1 MKKILFLL
9 STFLSLTFISCGEK
23 DESSSSS
30 NSSVTTTTTTDNTTT
45 LSAPSDLTATG
56 AASQV
61 TLDWTAVIGASSYT
75 VYWDNATGVSSSST
89 TITSIS
95 TDNYTH
101 SSLDNGTTYYYKVA
115 AVDSSGMTGSL
126 SSEVNATTALISTHN
141 DTNSHRVGEDCISCH
156 ASGETGKG
164 WFTASGTVFKSDKT
178 TAYPN
183 GTVKLYSS
191 ANQGGTLVKSIQ
203 VDGLG
208 NFYTT
213 ESISFSSGLYPAV
226 EYSGQTNTM
235 QSTTTSGRCYTCH
248 VSGGVAGNV
257 IYGP

>member
-1 MKKILFLL
+1 MPFNGGGGG
-9 STFLSLTFISCGEK
+9 SLPPHEHTNIANDGGPLDF
-23 DESSSSS
+23 
-30 NSSVTTTTTTDNTTT
+30 NNTTIGSMNSGDMT
-45 LSAPSDLTATG
+45 YSDG
-56 AASQV
+56 AALQQ
-61 TLDWTAVIGASSYT
+61 LAIAAPDEQLR
-75 VYWDNATGVSSSST
+75 VSAGN
-89 TITSIS
+89 IP
-95 TDNYTH
+95 
-101 SSLDNGTTYYYKVA
+101 
-115 AVDSSGMTGSL
+115 
-126 SSEVNATTALISTHN
+126 E
-141 DTNSHRVGEDCISCH
+141 
-156 ASGETGKG
+156 
-164 WFTASGTVFKSDKT
+164 WFTASGSVYKSDKT

-183 GTVKLYSS
+183 GTVKLYSA

>member
-1 MKKILFLL
+1 MNLV
-9 STFLSLTFISCGEK
+9 SFIPLIITMMVACTEK
-23 DESSSSS
+23 SDDQTKDNNEGK
-30 NSSVTTTTTTDNTTT
+30 NVT
-45 LSAPSDLTATG
+45 
-56 AASQV
+56 
-61 TLDWTAVIGASSYT
+61 
-75 VYWDNATGVSSSST
+75 
-89 TITSIS
+89 
-95 TDNYTH
+95 
-101 SSLDNGTTYYYKVA
+101 K
-115 AVDSSGMTGSL
+115 
-126 SSEVNATTALISTHN
+126 ISTHN

-156 ASGETGKG
+156 ASGETVKG
-164 WFTASGTVFKSDKT
+164 WFTASGTVYKSDKT

-183 GTVKLYSS
+183 GTVKLYSA

>member
-1 MKKILFLL
+1 MKMNLVR
-9 STFLSLTFISCGEK
+9 FIPLIIMMMVACTEK
-23 DESSSSS
+23 
-30 NSSVTTTTTTDNTTT
+30 
-45 LSAPSDLTATG
+45 SDDQTK
-56 AASQV
+56 
-61 TLDWTAVIGASSYT
+61 
-75 VYWDNATGVSSSST
+75 
-89 TITSIS
+89 
-95 TDNYTH
+95 DNYEGKNVT
-101 SSLDNGTTYYYKVA
+101 K
-115 AVDSSGMTGSL
+115 
-126 SSEVNATTALISTHN
+126 ISTHN

-164 WFTASGTVFKSDKT
+164 WFTASGTVYKSDKT

-183 GTVKLYSS
+183 GTVKLYSA

-248 VSGGVAGNV
+248 VSGGGAGNV

>member
-1 MKKILFLL
+1 MKKILHILL
-9 STFLSLTFISCGEK
+9 ISCISLSIISCGK
-23 DESSSSS
+23 KSSTSSTIS
-30 NSSVTTTTTTDNTTT
+30 TDNTNT

-56 AASQV
+56 AAGQV

-115 AVDSSGMTGSL
+115 AVDSSGTTGSL

-164 WFTASGTVFKSDKT
+164 WFTASGTVYKSDKT

-183 GTVKLYSS
+183 GTVKLYSA

>member
-1 MKKILFLL
+1 MKMNLVR
-9 STFLSLTFISCGEK
+9 FIPLIIMMMVACTEK
-23 DESSSSS
+23 SDDQTKDNNEGK
-30 NSSVTTTTTTDNTTT
+30 NVT
-45 LSAPSDLTATG
+45 
-56 AASQV
+56 
-61 TLDWTAVIGASSYT
+61 
-75 VYWDNATGVSSSST
+75 
-89 TITSIS
+89 
-95 TDNYTH
+95 
-101 SSLDNGTTYYYKVA
+101 K
-115 AVDSSGMTGSL
+115 
-126 SSEVNATTALISTHN
+126 ISTHN

-164 WFTASGTVFKSDKT
+164 WFTASGSVYKSDKT

-183 GTVKLYSS
+183 GTVKLYSA

-213 ESISFSSGLYPAV
+213 ESISFSSGLYPVV
-226 EYSGQTNTM
+226 EYNGQTNTM
-235 QSTTTSGRCYTCH
+235 QRTTTSGRCYTCH